1 MKIKTLPIAQI
12 VPAKY
17 NPRKNLTPKD
27 AEYKKLKR
35 SIEKFGYVEPIIV
48 NERTGNVVGGH
59 QRLKV
64 LQDIGTKEIEVSVV
78 DLSEAEEKALN
89 IALNKI
95 SGEWDMP
102 LLNKLLEDLSKSN
115 FDISLTG
122 FDKKETD
129 EALEKSLPFSIDE
142 LLTSLDIDAAIEKPL
157 WVTIRT
163 AAENQSILE
172 THLKELENKGI
183 RVERSYAVDK

>member
-1 MKIKTLPIAQI
+1 MKIETLPIAQI

-35 SIEKFGYVEPIIV
+35 SIEKFGYVEPIII

-64 LQDIGTKEIEVSVV
+64 LQDIGIKEIEVSVV

-102 LLNKLLEDLSKSN
+102 LLKDLLEELDTGA
-115 FDISLTG
+115 FDVSLTG
-122 FDKKETD
+122 FDP
-129 EALEKSLPFSIDE
+129 A
-142 LLTSLDIDAAIEKPL
+142 
-157 WVTIRT
+157 
-163 AAENQSILE
+163 
-172 THLKELENKGI
+172 ELEELMTQFHTDDLAIQAISADTKTTFQCPQCGYEFNKKG
-183 RVERSYAVDK
+183 EM

>member
-12 VPAKY
+12 KPAKY

-64 LQDIGTKEIEVSVV
+64 LQDIGTKEVEVSVV

-95 SGEWDMP
+95 SGDWDMP

-129 EALEKSLPFSIDE
+129 EALEKSLPFGIDE

-163 AAENQSILE
+163 ATENQSILE

>member
-12 VPAKY
+12 KPAKY

-64 LQDIGTKEIEVSVV
+64 LQDIGTKEVEVSIV

-95 SGEWDMP
+95 SGDWDMP

-129 EALEKSLPFSIDE
+129 EALEKSLPFGIDE

-157 WVTIRT
+157 WATIRT
-163 AAENQSILE
+163 ATENQSILE